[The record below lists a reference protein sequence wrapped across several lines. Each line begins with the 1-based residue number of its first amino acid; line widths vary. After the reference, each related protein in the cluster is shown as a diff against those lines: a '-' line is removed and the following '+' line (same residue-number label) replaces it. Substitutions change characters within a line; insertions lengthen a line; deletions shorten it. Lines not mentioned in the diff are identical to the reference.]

1 MGPASFVEQ
10 LAATSSENAIRPVES
25 IRISVLLGVATACRI
40 FALSDTNI
48 PNGTTVA
55 IVVRRK
61 WCVV

>member
-1 MGPASFVEQ
+1 MGPDSFVEQ
-10 LAATSSENAIRPVES
+10 LAATSNENAIRPLES
-25 IRISVLLGVATACRI
+25 TRISVLLGVAIACRI

-48 PNGTTVA
+48 PNGTIVA